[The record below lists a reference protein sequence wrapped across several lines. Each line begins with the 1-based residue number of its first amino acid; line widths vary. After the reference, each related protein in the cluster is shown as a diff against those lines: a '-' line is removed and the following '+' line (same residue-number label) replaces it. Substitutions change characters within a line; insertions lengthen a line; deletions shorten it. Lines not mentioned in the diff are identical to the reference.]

1 MKLKVALDYI
11 MSVWMLPGVKSDKMT
26 HWRGIYRQL
35 TLIEPLEKNCEKKYS
50 TPVNPT
56 ALQKSSSVQ
65 PMNVNCP
72 FEILA
77 VTARAI

>member
-1 MKLKVALDYI
+1 
-11 MSVWMLPGVKSDKMT
+11 MT
-26 HWRGIYRQL
+26 HWRGIYRQF
-35 TLIEPLEKNCEKKYS
+35 TQIEPLEKSCQKKYA
-50 TPVNPT
+50 TPINLT